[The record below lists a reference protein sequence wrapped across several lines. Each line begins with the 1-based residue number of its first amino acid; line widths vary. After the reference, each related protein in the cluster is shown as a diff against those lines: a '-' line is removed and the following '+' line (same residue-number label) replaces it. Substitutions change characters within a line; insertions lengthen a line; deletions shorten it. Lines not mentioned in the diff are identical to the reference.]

1 MFVTETIYP
10 DECSMAGKIK
20 QTLDKL
26 IQARSKG
33 NQTLVFTTITKLMLK
48 GIDYNK
54 YTETS
59 EDDPVMLEKIAT
71 VAKDMGVT
79 I

>member
-1 MFVTETIYP
+1 MFVTETFYQK
-10 DECSMAGKIK
+10 ECSMAGKIK

-33 NQTLVFTTITKLMLK
+33 NQTIVNTTITKLMLK
-48 GIDYNK
+48 GINYSK

-59 EDDPVMLEKIAT
+59 EDDPAMLEKIA
-71 VAKDMGVT
+71 VAAKEMGVT